1 MQQHVDP
8 GARSAGRRK
17 GKHKMM
23 KTTKEFRM
31 SRSPHTMLPGSDMA
45 IFRVEHHSADWRA
58 DVESRM
64 AVLQI
69 RTTTDGWCDYLT
81 IREPAEVAQIEQAI
95 AAMPITTTTP
105 VDAKL
110 EAIFATYFPDG
121 AHHAIEPSIRNAIS
135 AAFAA
140 GRDFEGTRR
149 DRRAERDAKADA
161 QRAKD
166 AKAMGL
172 ETITE
177 EGGSR

>member
-1 MQQHVDP
+1 MF
-8 GARSAGRRK
+8 
-17 GKHKMM
+17 

-31 SRSPHTMLPGSDMA
+31 SRSPNTMLPGSDMA
-45 IFRVEHHSADWRA
+45 TFRVEHRSADWRE
-58 DVESRM
+58 DVSSRM
-64 AVLQI
+64 AILQI

-81 IREPAEVAQIEQAI
+81 IRTAEEIRQVEQAI

-105 VDAKL
+105 VDAILAKVL
-110 EAIFATYFPDG
+110 AQHFPDG
-121 AHHAIEPSIRNAIS
+121 LHHRLEPEVKAALA

-149 DRRAERDAKADA
+149 DRRAERDEKADA
-161 QRAKD
+161 KRAKD
-166 AKAMGL
+166 AKAMGF